1 MSQTGSWSVEQ
12 VDEQIVE
19 QGVEQGI
26 SIQS

>member
-1 MSQTGSWSVEQ
+1 VSQTGSWSVEQ